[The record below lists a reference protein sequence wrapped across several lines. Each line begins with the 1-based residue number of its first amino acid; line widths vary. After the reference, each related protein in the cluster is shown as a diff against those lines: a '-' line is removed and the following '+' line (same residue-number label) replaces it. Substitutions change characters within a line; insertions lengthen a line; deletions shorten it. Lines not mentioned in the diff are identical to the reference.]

1 MKKLL
6 KWLMF
11 WKKDT
16 SREQRQLELE
26 KLFMKS
32 MTDLVNTINRTY
44 TSQVKVENTV
54 TSSLTQ
60 HSESVSEIMQSFQ
73 EKLEELE
80 GQFESFFHRENRQSR
95 ILQKDINHIGT
106 RIELVS
112 STMEDMRKT
121 LNRIPLDPFNARDID
136 PISESPLI
144 EQHEEKNTSKVN
156 PPKFYK
162 KRGRL
167 SYREIKIID
176 EINGYLHILGNDAP
190 PLYIITDEIN
200 LGNLRRDLK
209 NYINKQYQRK

>member
-16 SREQRQLELE
+16 SREQEAE
-26 KLFMKS
+26 KMFMKS

-54 TSSLTQ
+54 TNSLTQ

-121 LNRIPLDPFNARDID
+121 LNLIPLDPFNARDID

-144 EQHEEKNTSKVN
+144 EQHEEKNTSKIN